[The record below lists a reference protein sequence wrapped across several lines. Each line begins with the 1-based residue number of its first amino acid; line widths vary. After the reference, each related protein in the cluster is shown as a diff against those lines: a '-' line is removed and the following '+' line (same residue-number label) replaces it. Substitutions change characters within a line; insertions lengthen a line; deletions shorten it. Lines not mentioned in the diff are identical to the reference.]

1 MELIIRG
8 RNIEITDQI
17 ETYARKRIARLERF
31 LPTISQAE
39 LELAQENTRSRDQ
52 RQIAQLTL
60 RMTPGIL
67 LRAEERHAD
76 LLAAIDLVV
85 DKMERRIERFKGRRE
100 GRIRAEAPESAP
112 AGEAS
117 SPPGRIVK
125 IKRFEITA
133 MTPEEAIEQMELL
146 GHDFFI
152 FYNPETASINLVYR
166 RRDGNYGLIQPEL
179 A

>member
-8 RNIEITDQI
+8 RNIEVTERI
-17 ETYARKRIARLERF
+17 EAYARKRIARLERF

-39 LELAQENTRSRDQ
+39 LELAQENARSRDQ

-100 GRIRAEAPESAP
+100 GRIRPEAA
-112 AGEAS
+112 EAS
-117 SPPGRIVK
+117 SMEETRGSAGRIVK
-125 IKRFEITA
+125 IKRFEVTA